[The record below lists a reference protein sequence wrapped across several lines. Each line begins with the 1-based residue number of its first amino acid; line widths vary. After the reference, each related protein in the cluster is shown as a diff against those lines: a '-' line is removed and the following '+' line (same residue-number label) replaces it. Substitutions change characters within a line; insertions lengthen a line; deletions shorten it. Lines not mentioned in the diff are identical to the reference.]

1 VDPIETTHY
10 EPEPPVLPPPQP
22 KYEPVSAKPDWLS
35 GWVTALKTTPTPDL
49 PKPTVQVADP
59 KPKAAYGITSSYSR
73 KWGRGAYTKPEVKS
87 YQAPLYKPVRYTPKP
102 YTAAPVSYKRPEP
115 VVEKKVVEKKEK
127 KSYSSYDSDDK
138 KYLRTYYN
146 KYTGTVKK
154 PHSHQSC
161 LQRMLARFSKYN
173 SIVRKRRA

>member
-1 VDPIETTHY
+1 M
-10 EPEPPVLPPPQP
+10 
-22 KYEPVSAKPDWLS
+22 
-35 GWVTALKTTPTPDL
+35 TALETTPTPDL
-49 PKPTVQVADP
+49 PKPTVQVAEVKP
-59 KPKAAYGITSSYSR
+59 KPAYGITSSYSR
-73 KWGRGAYTKPEVKS
+73 KWGRGAYTKPEVKE
-87 YQAPLYKPVRYTPKP
+87 YQAPLYKPVQYTPKP
-102 YTAAPVSYKRPEP
+102 YTHAPVSYKRPTPKVVEEK
-115 VVEKKVVEKKEK
+115 VVEKKKEK

-173 SIVRKRRA
+173 GIVRARRAKRLAAHRKQYN